1 MHAFFFW
8 NRNIAS
14 SCVVCTSR
22 LGVDV
27 GVSPMLLYQQ
37 PTKQLRLLIILMHV
51 RMFSS
56 CSGHADKIANNAKEM
71 VLVVKRKEGEM
82 KSGEKRKMERRS
94 KEV

>member
-1 MHAFFFW
+1 
-8 NRNIAS
+8 
-14 SCVVCTSR
+14 
-22 LGVDV
+22 
-27 GVSPMLLYQQ
+27 MLLYQQ
-37 PTKQLRLLIILMHV
+37 PTKQLRLLILIHV